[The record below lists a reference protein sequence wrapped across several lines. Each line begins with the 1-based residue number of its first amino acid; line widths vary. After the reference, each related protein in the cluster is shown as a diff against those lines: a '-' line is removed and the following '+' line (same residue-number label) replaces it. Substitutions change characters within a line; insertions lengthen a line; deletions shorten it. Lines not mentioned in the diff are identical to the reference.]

1 MSRSYKNSEP
11 LLPIMQG
18 SPPPTKWQLPLRDW
32 DRAPWN
38 RWTFQNI
45 RTCVPT
51 EEIACGETALQW
63 EIALQDLTK
72 VDFTSFGGTLMNV
85 ADFLDGYIDGFL
97 VAHRGHIIHE
107 SYHNGMT
114 RQTLHLAMSVSKSIT
129 STIAGILIEQEKID
143 PAELVTTY
151 VPELSTTGWEGA
163 TLQQVLDM
171 TTGVSFE
178 EDYDDPDCDIARL
191 EVAAAWKPRPEGIDT
206 LDWPD
211 TTWDLIMALKE
222 CDAVHGERFH
232 YRSIE
237 TDLLGILISRVAGQ
251 TLAQAISENLWRPMG
266 AETTANITVDWQGT
280 ALADGGISAT
290 LRDFA
295 RFGQTLLD
303 DGRAGNR
310 QVIPKAWIDDIRSG
324 DHGRFDNKSREFMP
338 NGLYRNMFWIRDE
351 TQPTHMSLGIY
362 GQFIYVAPEQ
372 DLVVV
377 CLSTWPDA
385 LSEEGHSNTIRA
397 IDAIALEI
405 C

>member
-211 TTWDLIMALKE
+211 TTWDLIMTLKE

>member
-1 MSRSYKNSEP
+1 
-11 LLPIMQG
+11 
-18 SPPPTKWQLPLRDW
+18 
-32 DRAPWN
+32 
-38 RWTFQNI
+38 
-45 RTCVPT
+45 VPT

>member
-222 CDAVHGERFH
+222 CDAVLGERFH